1 LDVSASKVGDKSYFK
16 QLVKATNN
24 PDVAKA
30 FFLYLCKIYDESRDF
45 KGLYAPKT
53 NTLHQGV
60 LDGIHPI
67 LRVVKEEWLDQER
80 DFHISVV

>member
-1 LDVSASKVGDKSYFK
+1 VSASKVGDKSYFK
-16 QLVKATNN
+16 QLVKATNS

>member
-16 QLVKATNN
+16 QLAQATNN

-53 NTLHQGV
+53 KTLHQGV